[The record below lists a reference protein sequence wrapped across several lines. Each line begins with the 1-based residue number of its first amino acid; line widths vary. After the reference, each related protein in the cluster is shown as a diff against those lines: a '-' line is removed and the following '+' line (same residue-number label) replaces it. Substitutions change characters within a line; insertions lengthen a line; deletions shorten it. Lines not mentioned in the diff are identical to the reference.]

1 MSTAVASP
9 IGLPGLPGFFNFL
22 DNLNDSNPMMIGS
35 PMRRIAKTGFPLV
48 LLLWLAGC
56 AVNPATGQR
65 QLSFMSEAQEIQMGR
80 EADPDIVASM
90 GLYPDDALQ
99 AYVQELGIELAA
111 RSERPDLPW
120 TFRVL
125 DDPLINAFA
134 LPGGF
139 IYVTRGILAH
149 FESEAELAGVLG
161 HEIGHVT
168 ARHSVNQISR
178 AQLAQ
183 LGMGVGM
190 ILAPELQKFE
200 GLASASMQ
208 LLFLKFGRDDEHE
221 ADALGV
227 RYMGRVGYDPAE
239 LSGVMAMLG
248 RVTREGGG
256 GPPEWLSTHPNPA
269 NREQSILDMADTAQV
284 ARDPALVRRDVYRRL
299 LDGMTYGVNP
309 REGFFEGS
317 RFYHPDMAFRI
328 DFPPG
333 WQTANTKTAVQA
345 GSPEQD
351 AVMALT
357 LAEGE
362 SPSAALNAFVAQE
375 GMQAGQPSSAPIN
388 GIPAAG
394 ADFRFTSSDG
404 VIDGRV
410 VFLQHSGTILRFI
423 GFAPSNGWA
432 DRRSVVRGALESFAI
447 LQDRSKLDVEPARIR
462 LREVPRAM
470 DLTAFLQAEGVPD
483 RADAVRA
490 LNRLEGNPSLAAGT
504 VLKVPLGGFLP
515 TGS

>member
-1 MSTAVASP
+1 VRFGVAQLPWLFQLST
-9 IGLPGLPGFFNFL
+9 
-22 DNLNDSNPMMIGS
+22 NLFGTKPMMIGD
-35 PMRRIAKTGFPLV
+35 PMRRTAKVGLPVV

-56 AVNPATGQR
+56 AVNPATGER
-65 QLSFMSEAQEIQMGR
+65 QLSLMSEGQEIQMGR

-90 GLYPDDALQ
+90 GLYPDEALQ
-99 AYVQELGIELAA
+99 AYVQELGQELAA
-111 RSERPDLPW
+111 SSERPDLPW

-134 LPGGF
+134 LPGGY

-168 ARHSVNQISR
+168 ARHSVNQISK

-183 LGMGVGM
+183 LGLGVGM
-190 ILAPELQKFE
+190 ILAPELQRYE
-200 GLASASMQ
+200 GIASASMQ
-208 LLFLKFGRDDEHE
+208 LLFLKFGRDDEHQ
-221 ADALGV
+221 ADELGV
-227 RYMGRVGYDPAE
+227 RYMGRVGYDPAQ

-269 NREQSILDMADTAQV
+269 NREEAILEMSETAEV
-284 ARDPALVRRDVYRRL
+284 NLDPPLVRRDVYRQL
-299 LDGMTYGVNP
+299 LDGMTYGANP

-333 WQTANTKTAVQA
+333 WQTLNAKTAVQA

-351 AVMALT
+351 AVLALT
-357 LAEGE
+357 LAQGE
-362 SPSAALNAFVAQE
+362 SPAAALNAFFSEE
-375 GMQAGQPSSAPIN
+375 GMESGQPSQDPIN
-388 GIPAAG
+388 GIPASA
-394 ADFRFTSSDG
+394 ADFRFTSSEG
-404 VIDGRV
+404 VLQGRV
-410 VFLQHSGTILRFI
+410 VFLQYAGTLLRFI
-423 GFAPSNGWA
+423 GYCPAEAWA
-432 DRRSVVRGALESFAI
+432 NRRSVVRGTLESFAV
-447 LQDRSKLDVEPARIR
+447 LRDRSKLDVEPARIR
-462 LREVPRAM
+462 LRTVPRAM
-470 DLTAFLQAEGVPD
+470 DLMTFLQQEGAPD

-490 LNRLEGNPSLAAGT
+490 LNRLEGNPNLAAGT
-504 VLKVPLGGFLP
+504 VLKVPLGGTLQF
-515 TGS
+515 GN